1 MKKILLFAVFSAIF
15 SFAASAAEQARNLE
29 LIDVPTANSML
40 RGEFRYNVKFY
51 PGGGLL
57 NRIYVGI
64 FDRLVIGGALD
75 VTNIVGTGQIDVVL
89 PPKFLGKLRLT
100 EDDGVMPAIAIGY
113 EGEGYFDSKPRGV
126 YAAVTKEIKMGS
138 AFMQLTGAAYTNEY
152 SSIGSS
158 IDMGAGAAFAITKEF
173 SLDAEYD
180 SILQDS
186 SGHLNFN
193 AGYFF
198 DPIQIDL
205 IFRYGLGEQD
215 IRVARVLRITYIS
228 YF

>member
-1 MKKILLFAVFSAIF
+1 MKRILLCTVFLVVF
-15 SFAASAAEQARNLE
+15 SFAASAGEQARNLE

-40 RGEFRYNVKFY
+40 KGEFRYNVKFY

-57 NRIYVGI
+57 NRVYVGI
-64 FDRLVIGGALD
+64 FDRLMIGGALNI
-75 VTNIVGTGQIDVVL
+75 TNIVGTGQIDVVL
-89 PPKFLGKLRLT
+89 PPKFLGKIRLT
-100 EDDGVMPAIAIGY
+100 EDDGAMPAIAIGY
-113 EGEGYFDSKPRGV
+113 EGEGYFDSKPRGAF
-126 YAAVTKEIKMGS
+126 AAVTKEIKMGS
-138 AFMQLTGAAYTNEY
+138 AFMQFTGAAYTNQF

-158 IDMGAGAAFAITKEF
+158 IDMGAGAAFAVTKEF
-173 SLDAEYD
+173 SLAAEYD

-215 IRVARVLRITYIS
+215 IRIARVLRISYIG